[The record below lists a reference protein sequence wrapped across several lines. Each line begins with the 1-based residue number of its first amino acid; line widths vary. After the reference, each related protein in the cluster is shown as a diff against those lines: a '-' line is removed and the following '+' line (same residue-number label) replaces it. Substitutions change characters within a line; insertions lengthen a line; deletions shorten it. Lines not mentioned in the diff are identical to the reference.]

1 MAAFLAAHDAVAW
14 ANHPSLPNHPDTA
27 LTTKYFPKGA
37 GSIVCF
43 GVKGGRKAGEKA
55 IERVELFSHLANVGD
70 AKSLILHP
78 ASTTHQQLTAA
89 QLEKAGIGEDM
100 IRLSI
105 GLEDVDDLMADLDQ
119 ALRASQRG

>member
-1 MAAFLAAHDAVAW
+1 M
-14 ANHPSLPNHPDTA
+14 
-27 LTTKYFPKGA
+27 
-37 GSIVCF
+37 
-43 GVKGGRKAGEKA
+43 
-55 IERVELFSHLANVGD
+55 FSHLANVGD

-89 QLEKAGIGEDM
+89 QLEKAGIEEDM